1 MGRHLQPRK
10 SCSHR
15 PYWERSGLL
24 EWLLIMM
31 GVFKQ
36 SASFFCQF
44 RLRCPPYP
52 FIIDPTNAAELY
64 IILSGG
70 SLRLAFPNSWSKRD
84 MVHDSALSLSLSLF
98 LSLSLYKPQVFLLLS
113 LVYQNRDPHICPV
126 RNVDLKARDPDP
138 QMVNFKNPPQHLN

>member
-15 PYWERSGLL
+15 PYRERSGLL

-36 SASFFCQF
+36 SASFFRQF

-70 SLRLAFPNSWSKRD
+70 CLRLAIPNSWCSKRD
-84 MVHDSALSLSLSLF
+84 MVHDSALSLSLSL
-98 LSLSLYKPQVFLLLS
+98 SLSLHKPHRIT
-113 LVYQNRDPHICPV
+113 YQNRDPHIGLV

-138 QMVNFKNPPQHLN
+138 QILNLKNPKPKHLN

>member
-36 SASFFCQF
+36 SASFFRQF

-84 MVHDSALSLSLSLF
+84 MVPDSSLSLSLDICRSLSLSLSLYSTLLSSPLLSSPLLSSLSLS
-98 LSLSLYKPQVFLLLS
+98 LSLSLY
-113 LVYQNRDPHICPV
+113 
-126 RNVDLKARDPDP
+126 
-138 QMVNFKNPPQHLN
+138 